1 MSDSD
6 QPNSSDSK
14 QPDSSDSKQPDSANT
29 EQPNSANTEQF
40 LYPKSTYYGDFSP
53 QNLVFN
59 ANLQEFAQR
68 VNYLCNL
75 ETAGKLSSE
84 EAYQKIKLLWK
95 ELKTSRKAL
104 EIGKNSSDS
113 KEE

>member
-1 MSDSD
+1 MSDAD
-6 QPNSSDSK
+6 QPNSSDA
-14 QPDSSDSKQPDSANT
+14 D
-29 EQPNSANTEQF
+29 QPNSSDADRF

-104 EIGKNSSDS
+104 EIGKDS
-113 KEE
+113 ADPKE

>member
-1 MSDSD
+1 LPLKLQLKSQYNEGNLKMSDSD
-6 QPNSSDSK
+6 QSQSPNRDG
-14 QPDSSDSKQPDSANT
+14 
-29 EQPNSANTEQF
+29 F
-40 LYPKSTYYGDFSP
+40 LFPRASYHGDFTP

-84 EAYQKIKLLWK
+84 EAYQQIKNLWK
-95 ELKTSRKAL
+95 DLKTSRKAL
-104 EIGKNSSDS
+104 KFGQEPPQSES
-113 KEE
+113 